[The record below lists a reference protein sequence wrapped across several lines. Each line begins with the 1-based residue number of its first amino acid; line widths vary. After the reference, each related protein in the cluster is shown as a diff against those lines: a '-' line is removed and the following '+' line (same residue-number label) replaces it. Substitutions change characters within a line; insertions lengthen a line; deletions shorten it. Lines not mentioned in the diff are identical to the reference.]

1 MWLLESISPELQP
14 VTDPEKSLL
23 AFLGK
28 GIAPVFAPCGFSF
41 WQAAVALLAGLPAKE
56 NIAGTLAVLLP
67 GAALTVSFSPLSGL
81 SFLIFVLLYSPCAAA
96 LSAYKKEAG
105 SLHRAIGMA
114 VSQSL
119 LAWAVS
125 ALFSRSV
132 PFFFKERKR
141 SMKIYTAQSVKNGN
155 MRILSYR
162 TRLFSGPKYGKYGK

>member
-125 ALFSRSV
+125 ALFFQIGS
-132 PFFFKERKR
+132 
-141 SMKIYTAQSVKNGN
+141 
-155 MRILSYR
+155 
-162 TRLFSGPKYGKYGK
+162 LFL